1 MKRLPLCTIF
11 FVALI
16 CALAPSALAGQ
27 VSPVHID
34 KTAQMMD
41 GPVPWPPPGL
51 TFEGPV
57 PWPHGGID
65 TPVPWPK

>member
-1 MKRLPLCTIF
+1 MNRLRLCTLF
-11 FVALI
+11 VVALTF
-16 CALAPSALAGQ
+16 AVTPSASAGQ

-57 PWPHGGID
+57 PWPHAGLD